1 MLKKVSLTNNATG
14 RTLNVVVE
22 TDTDEKALIGAGKA
36 PNETAKISAIGGADE
51 FIQRLTAKN
60 PSLDERVAVF
70 GGLARCLDRNIST
83 TKSLELQTGRVKS
96 PRYRGILA
104 ELAHQISVGEKLS
117 DVMARFPDAFPDNV
131 LALVRA
137 GEESGR
143 LSAVCSQIANSQKKT
158 VRILKKLKTGMIYP
172 AIVLVMAVAVTIA
185 MAFTLV
191 PSIAKLYGSMNAKLP
206 LPTMV
211 MMAFSDLLI
220 HQPYLALIPFIG
232 LGLLFKNWGKIYR
245 VPAVQRFVLRLPT
258 VGVIVRKSA
267 ATVSFRALAMLLQA
281 NVRISTAL
289 EITAQSSSHI
299 YYREF
304 FMRVREHVIDGLDL
318 PESFLMESHW
328 LGPDGRTI
336 SAVMQIASETGSG
349 TEMLDEIAADYEDEL
364 DTIANQIDKILEPIT
379 IVCMGVMVGFLV
391 YAIYGPIF
399 GLSKVILPPPKKA
412 PAATAPAQTARP

>member
-1 MLKKVSLTNNATG
+1 MLKNVSLTNNATG
-14 RTLNVVVE
+14 RTHHTVVD
-22 TDTDEKALIGAGKA
+22 TDTDAKALVGAGKA
-36 PNETAKISAIGGADE
+36 PNETAKVTPIGGADE
-51 FIQRLTAKN
+51 FIQRMSAKK

-70 GGLARCLDRNIST
+70 SGLARCLERNIST
-83 TKSLELQTGRVKS
+83 IKSLELQTGRVKS

-117 DVMARFPDAFPDNV
+117 DAMTKFPDAFPDDI
-131 LALVRA
+131 LALIRA

-143 LSAVCSQIANSQKKT
+143 LAAVCNQIANSQRKT

-172 AIVLVMAVAVTIA
+172 CIVLVLAVAVTIA
-185 MAFTLV
+185 MSFTLV
-191 PSIAKLYGSMNAKLP
+191 PAIAKLYDSMHANLP
-206 LPTMV
+206 FATIV
-211 MMAFSDLLI
+211 MMKFSEMLI
-220 HQPYLALIPFIG
+220 HQPYLAIVPFIG
-232 LGLLFKNWGKIYR
+232 LGMLFKNWGKIYAR
-245 VPAVQRFVLRLPT
+245 PPVQKFLIRLPT
-258 VGVIVRKSA
+258 VGLILRKSA

-289 EITAQSSSHI
+289 EITAESSSHV

-304 FMRVREHVIDGLDL
+304 FLRVRNHVLEGTDL

-336 SAVMQIASETGSG
+336 SAVMQIASETGSAN
-349 TEMLDEIAADYEDEL
+349 EMLDEIASDYEDEL

-379 IVCMGVMVGFLV
+379 MVIMGVMVGFLV

-399 GLSKVILPPPKKA
+399 GLSKVILPQKKPVAAAHA
-412 PAATAPAQTARP
+412 P

>member
-14 RTLNVVVE
+14 RTHHVIVD
-22 TDTDEKALIGAGKA
+22 TDTDAKALVGAGKA
-36 PNETAKISAIGGADE
+36 ANETARVSPISGADE
-51 FIQRLTAKN
+51 FVQRHSAKK

-70 GGLARCLDRNIST
+70 SGLARCLERNIST
-83 TKSLELQTGRVKS
+83 IKSLELQAGRVKS

-117 DVMARFPDAFPDNV
+117 DAMAMFPDAFPDDV
-131 LALVRA
+131 LALIRA

-143 LSAVCSQIANSQKKT
+143 LSAVCAQIANTQRKT
-158 VRILKKLKTGMIYP
+158 LRILKKLKTGMIYP
-172 AIVLVMAVAVTIA
+172 CIVLVMAVAVTIA
-185 MAFTLV
+185 MSFTLV
-191 PSIAKLYGSMNAKLP
+191 PSIAKLYTTMNAQLP
-206 LPTMV
+206 LATV
-211 MMAFSDLLI
+211 AMMKFSSLLVN
-220 HQPYLALIPFIG
+220 QPYLALVPFFL
-232 LGLLFKNWGKIYR
+232 LGLFFKNWGRIYGL
-245 VPAVQRFVLRLPT
+245 ASVQRFAIGIPT
-258 VGVIVRKSA
+258 VGMVIRKSA

-304 FMRVREHVIDGLDL
+304 FTRVREHVLEGMDL

-328 LGPDGRTI
+328 LGPDGRVI
-336 SAVMQIASETGSG
+336 SAVMQIASETGSAN
-349 TEMLDEIAADYEDEL
+349 EMLDEIAGDYEEEL
-364 DTIANQIDKILEPIT
+364 DAIANQIDKILEPIT

-399 GLSKVILPPPKKA
+399 GLSKVILPKSKPGAAA
-412 PAATAPAQTARP
+412 PAKR